1 VSDQLQKDAF
11 CNPSHERAVLSYCFR
26 AISNYHVIAS
36 KLSSKDFL
44 NSDHQTLWVLFG
56 QLVKRRISQLDVA
69 LVVGEADTQGVLGS
83 LGGIKYIQS
92 IANMELGDDNLRFY
106 VDKVLDSSTKYQ
118 LYSRLNVNLQSIYND
133 AKNEDRLAIDM
144 IGSATSE
151 IMSIS
156 MQSKAVGEAINLGDH
171 VDAYIEA
178 RKTQAIE
185 ISGLSTGFPI
195 LDKRIDGLPP
205 GTLTVFCARPKNGK
219 STFLSTVGKHVAL
232 FSRKPVLYVDTE
244 MSFEEWMPRIISMIS
259 GVPER
264 RIKHGGYSE
273 QEYYNIQQAQKLI
286 KQGKFFHEYMPGY
299 SIDRLMALYKKYKYV
314 ENIELAVFDYIKA
327 PPGANFSNKK
337 EHQLLGDVTTA
348 LKDLAG
354 ELQVP
359 VLCAN
364 QINRQDD
371 VADSDRILRY
381 ADVLIFFKK
390 KKKEDIDKVGLAG
403 GTYKLIVTDSR
414 RGGTTTEDGIG
425 FEFRKTNLQMWEAE
439 AQVVDYEN
447 REYQEEEDIEYNR
460 KALLDEDG
468 DDADTVFDRS

>member
-1 VSDQLQKDAF
+1 MSDQLQKDAF
-11 CNPSHERAVLSYCFR
+11 CNPSHERAVLSYCFK
-26 AISNYHVIAS
+26 AVSNYYIVAS
-36 KLSSKDFL
+36 KLSSRDFL
-44 NSDHQTLWVLFG
+44 DSDHQSLWVLFG
-56 QLVKRRISQLDVA
+56 QLVERGVSQLDLA
-69 LVVGEADTQGVLGS
+69 LVVADADKQGILPAGGS
-83 LGGIKYIQS
+83 KYYQS
-92 IANMELGDDNLRFY
+92 IANMELGDDNLKFF
-106 VDKVLDSSTKYQ
+106 VDKVLDNSTKYQ
-118 LYSRLNVNLQSIYND
+118 LYSRLNLNLQSIFND
-133 AKNEDRLAIDM
+133 AKNEDRPAMEM
-144 IGSATSE
+144 IGNVTNE

-156 MQSKAVGEAINLGDH
+156 MQSKAVGDAINLADH
-171 VDAYIEA
+171 VDEYIES
-178 RKTQAIE
+178 RKIQAIE

-195 LDKRIDGLPP
+195 LDKRIDGLVP

-219 STFLSTVGKHVAL
+219 STFLSTVGKHVSL

-299 SIDRLMALYKKYKYV
+299 SVDKLIALYKKYKYV

-327 PPGANFSNKK
+327 PSGVNFKEKK
-337 EHQLLGDVTTA
+337 EYQLLGDVTTA
-348 LKDLAG
+348 LKDIAG
-354 ELQVP
+354 ELNVP

-371 VADSDRILRY
+371 IADSDRILRY

-390 KKKEDIDKVGLAG
+390 KTSEDVAKTGLAG

-447 REYQEEEDIEYNR
+447 RENQEEEDIEYDR
-460 KALLDEDG
+460 KTLLDED